1 MELASVLSEL
11 LKLLLGT
18 SGLGDL
24 EHTEG
29 RCLTLGPALA
39 RVMMLP
45 VSTSLKREQVHRHIH
60 AVLLKGT
67 VHKDGPE
74 MMLTD
79 ASGPLHLHLN
89 HHIL

>member
-1 MELASVLSEL
+1 MELARVLSEL

-29 RCLTLGPALA
+29 RCLTLGPALPRGDDVA
-39 RVMMLP
+39 
-45 VSTSLKREQVHRHIH
+45 SLHTPET
-60 AVLLKGT
+60 GT
-67 VHKDGPE
+67 GAQTHSHGGTIRMDGPE

-79 ASGPLHLHLN
+79 GSGPLHLHLN